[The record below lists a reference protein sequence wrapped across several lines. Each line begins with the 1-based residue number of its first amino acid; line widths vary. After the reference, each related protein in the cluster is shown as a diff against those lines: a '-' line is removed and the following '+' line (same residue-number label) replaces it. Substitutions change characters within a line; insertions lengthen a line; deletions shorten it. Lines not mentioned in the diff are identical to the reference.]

1 MSEKRTEH
9 QTPLVEMKGI
19 KKNFG
24 RVQALK
30 GVDFHVGRNEVVGLL
45 GDNGAGKSTLIK
57 ILVGYYQ
64 PDEGE
69 IYFEGKPVQ
78 FNSPWD
84 SRNLGIETVYQ
95 DLALVNLMP
104 LWRNFF
110 LGREVKRR
118 IGPFT
123 FIDRNRMR
131 RTALE
136 VLKEVGIFLR
146 SPDETVAFMS
156 GGERQA
162 VAIARAIHFGAKLL
176 ILDEPTAALSVGETR
191 KVLEH
196 ILEAKEKG
204 ISVIFITHNIY
215 HVYEVADRLVLLE
228 HGEKIGEYTKS
239 EVTPEQVM
247 DIIASAAG
255 VK

>member
-1 MSEKRTEH
+1 MRDL
-9 QTPLVEMKGI
+9 LVQMKGI
-19 KKNFG
+19 KKSFG
-24 RVQALK
+24 KVQALK
-30 GVDFHVGRNEVVGLL
+30 GVDFSVSKNEIVGLL

-69 IYFEGKPVQ
+69 IYFEGNRVK
-78 FNSPWD
+78 FKSPWQ
-84 SRNLGIETVYQ
+84 SRHLGIETVYQ

-110 LGREVKRR
+110 LGREMVKK
-118 IGPFT
+118 IGPFSW
-123 FIDRNRMR
+123 IQRKKMRKIAMDALKDIGISVRN
-131 RTALE
+131 
-136 VLKEVGIFLR
+136 
-146 SPDETVAFMS
+146 PDETVAFMS

-196 ILEAKEKG
+196 ILEAKKRG

-228 HGEKIGEYTKS
+228 RGEKIGDYLKKD
-239 EVTPEQVM
+239 VTPQYIM
-247 DIIASAAG
+247 DVIAAAAG
-255 VK
+255 VR

>member
-1 MSEKRTEH
+1 MRDL
-9 QTPLVEMKGI
+9 LVQMKGI
-19 KKNFG
+19 KKSFG
-24 RVQALK
+24 KVQALK
-30 GVDFHVGRNEVVGLL
+30 GVDFSVSKNEIVGLL

-69 IYFEGKPVQ
+69 IYFEGSRVNFK
-78 FNSPWD
+78 SPWQ
-84 SRNLGIETVYQ
+84 SRHLGIETVYQ

-110 LGREVKRR
+110 LGREMVKK
-118 IGPFT
+118 IGPFSW
-123 FIDRNRMR
+123 IQRKKMRKIAMDALKDIGISVRN
-131 RTALE
+131 
-136 VLKEVGIFLR
+136 
-146 SPDETVAFMS
+146 PDETVAFMS

-196 ILEAKEKG
+196 ILEAKKRG

-228 HGEKIGEYTKS
+228 RGEKIGDYLKKD
-239 EVTPEQVM
+239 VTPQYIM
-247 DIIASAAG
+247 DVIAAAAG
-255 VK
+255 VR

>member
-1 MSEKRTEH
+1 MSEY
-9 QTPLVEMKGI
+9 LVEMRGI
-19 KKNFG
+19 KKSFG

-30 GVDFHVGRNEVVGLL
+30 GVDFHVRKQEIVGLL

-57 ILVGYYQ
+57 ILVGYHQ

-69 IYFEGKPVQ
+69 IYFEGKRV
-78 FNSPWD
+78 FFKSPWD
-84 SRNLGIETVYQ
+84 SRKVGIETVYQ

-104 LWRNFF
+104 IWRNFF
-110 LGREVKRR
+110 LGREIIRK
-118 IGPFT
+118 IGPVK
-123 FIDRNRMR
+123 ILDVGKMKKIAR
-131 RTALE
+131 E
-136 VLKEVGIFLR
+136 VLRDIGIFIR
-146 SPDETVAFMS
+146 SADETVAFLS

-176 ILDEPTAALSVGETR
+176 ILDEPTASLSVGETR

-196 ILEAKEKG
+196 ILEAKKRG

-228 HGEKIGEYTKS
+228 KGEKIGDYDKKD
-239 EVTPEQVM
+239 VTPEKVM
-247 DIIASAAG
+247 DIIAAAAG
-255 VK
+255 ITK

>member
-1 MSEKRTEH
+1 MSEEIVAMRD
-9 QTPLVEMKGI
+9 I
-19 KKNFG
+19 KKSFG

-30 GVDFHVGRNEVVGLL
+30 GVDFRVKKNEIVGLL

-64 PDEGE
+64 PDHGE
-69 IYFEGKPVQ
+69 IFFDGKKVK
-78 FNSPWD
+78 FRSPWD
-84 SRNLGIETVYQ
+84 SRRLGIETVYQ

-110 LGREVKRR
+110 LGREMIKK
-118 IGPFT
+118 IGP
-123 FIDRNRMR
+123 INYIEHRKMKRIAIE
-131 RTALE
+131 AL
-136 VLKEVGIFLR
+136 KQVGISLR

-176 ILDEPTAALSVGETR
+176 ILDEPTASLSVGET
-191 KVLEH
+191 KMVLEH
-196 ILEAKEKG
+196 ILKAKERG

-228 HGEKIGEYTKS
+228 HGEKIGDYRKKD
-239 EVTPEQVM
+239 VTPKEVM
-247 DIIASAAG
+247 DIIAAAAG

>member
-1 MSEKRTEH
+1 MSEY
-9 QTPLVEMKGI
+9 LVEMRGI
-19 KKNFG
+19 KKSFG

-30 GVDFHVGRNEVVGLL
+30 GVDFHVKRQEIVGLL

-57 ILVGYYQ
+57 ILVGYHQ

-69 IYFEGKPVQ
+69 IYFEGKKV
-78 FNSPWD
+78 FFRSPWD
-84 SRNLGIETVYQ
+84 SRKVGIETVYQ

-104 LWRNFF
+104 IWRNFF
-110 LGREVKRR
+110 LGREIIRK
-118 IGPFT
+118 IGPVKVLDVRKMKK
-123 FIDRNRMR
+123 IAR
-131 RTALE
+131 E
-136 VLKEVGIFLR
+136 VLKDVGIFIR
-146 SPDETVAFMS
+146 SPDETVAFLS

-196 ILEAKEKG
+196 ILEAKKQG

-228 HGEKIGEYTKS
+228 KGEKIGDYDKKD
-239 EVTPEQVM
+239 VTPEKVM
-247 DIIASAAG
+247 DIIAAAAG
-255 VK
+255 VTK

>member
-1 MSEKRTEH
+1 MSEEIVAMRD
-9 QTPLVEMKGI
+9 I
-19 KKNFG
+19 KKSFG

-30 GVDFHVGRNEVVGLL
+30 DVDFRVKKNEIVGLL

-64 PDEGE
+64 PDHGE
-69 IYFEGKPVQ
+69 IFFDGKKVK
-78 FNSPWD
+78 FRSPWD
-84 SRNLGIETVYQ
+84 SRRLGIETVYQ

-110 LGREVKRR
+110 LGREMIKK
-118 IGPFT
+118 IGP
-123 FIDRNRMR
+123 INYIEHRKMKRIAIE
-131 RTALE
+131 AL
-136 VLKEVGIFLR
+136 KQVGISLR

-176 ILDEPTAALSVGETR
+176 ILDEPTAALSVGET
-191 KVLEH
+191 KMVLEH
-196 ILEAKEKG
+196 ILKAKERG

-228 HGEKIGEYTKS
+228 HGEKIGDYRKKD
-239 EVTPEQVM
+239 VTPKEVM
-247 DIIASAAG
+247 DIIAAAAG

>member
-1 MSEKRTEH
+1 MSEY
-9 QTPLVEMKGI
+9 LVEMRGI
-19 KKNFG
+19 KKSFG

-30 GVDFHVGRNEVVGLL
+30 GVDFHVKRQEIVGLL

-57 ILVGYYQ
+57 ILVGYHQ

-69 IYFEGKPVQ
+69 IYFEGKKV
-78 FNSPWD
+78 FFRSPWD
-84 SRNLGIETVYQ
+84 SRKVGIETVYQ

-104 LWRNFF
+104 IWRNFF
-110 LGREVKRR
+110 LGREIIRR
-118 IGPFT
+118 IGPVKVLDVRKMKK
-123 FIDRNRMR
+123 IAR
-131 RTALE
+131 E
-136 VLKEVGIFLR
+136 VLKDVGIFIR
-146 SPDETVAFMS
+146 SPDETVAFLS

-196 ILEAKEKG
+196 ILEAKKQG

-228 HGEKIGEYTKS
+228 KGEKIGDYDKKA
-239 EVTPEQVM
+239 VTPEKVM
-247 DIIASAAG
+247 DIIAAAAG
-255 VK
+255 VTK

>member
-1 MSEKRTEH
+1 MSDL
-9 QTPLVEMKGI
+9 LVQMKGI
-19 KKNFG
+19 KKSFG
-24 RVQALK
+24 RVQALR
-30 GVDFHVGRNEVVGLL
+30 GVDFDVKASEIVGLL

-57 ILVGYYQ
+57 ILVGYHKA
-64 PDEGE
+64 DEGE
-69 IYFEGKPVQ
+69 IYFEGSKVN
-78 FNSPWD
+78 FSSP
-84 SRNLGIETVYQ
+84 REARQLGIETVYQ
-95 DLALVNLMP
+95 DLALINLMP

-110 LGREVKRR
+110 LGREMTKK
-118 IGPFT
+118 IGPFSC
-123 FIDRNRMR
+123 IERRKMR
-131 RTALE
+131 RIVLDALADI
-136 VLKEVGIFLR
+136 GISVR

-162 VAIARAIHFGAKLL
+162 VAIARAIYFGAKLL

-196 ILEAKEKG
+196 IKEAKKRG

-228 HGEKIGEYTKS
+228 RGEKIGDYLRKD
-239 EVTPEQVM
+239 VTPQYIM
-247 DIIASAAG
+247 DVIAAAAG

>member
-1 MSEKRTEH
+1 MSEY
-9 QTPLVEMKGI
+9 LVEMRGI
-19 KKNFG
+19 KKSFG

-30 GVDFHVGRNEVVGLL
+30 GVDFHVRKQEIVGLL

-57 ILVGYYQ
+57 ILVGYHQ

-69 IYFEGKPVQ
+69 IYFEGKRVL
-78 FNSPWD
+78 FKSPWD
-84 SRNLGIETVYQ
+84 SRKVGIETVYQ

-104 LWRNFF
+104 IWRNFF
-110 LGREVKRR
+110 LGREIIRR
-118 IGPFT
+118 IGPVK
-123 FIDRNRMR
+123 ILDVGKMKKIAR
-131 RTALE
+131 E
-136 VLKEVGIFLR
+136 VLRDIGIFIR
-146 SPDETVAFMS
+146 SADETVAFLS

-176 ILDEPTAALSVGETR
+176 ILDEPTASLSVGETR

-196 ILEAKEKG
+196 ILEAKKRG

-228 HGEKIGEYTKS
+228 KGEKIGDYDKKD
-239 EVTPEQVM
+239 VTPEKVM
-247 DIIASAAG
+247 DIIAAAAG
-255 VK
+255 ITK

>member
-1 MSEKRTEH
+1 MSEY
-9 QTPLVEMKGI
+9 LVEMRGI
-19 KKNFG
+19 KKSFG

-30 GVDFHVGRNEVVGLL
+30 GVDFHVKRQEIVGLL

-57 ILVGYYQ
+57 ILVGYHQ

-69 IYFEGKPVQ
+69 VYFEGKKV
-78 FNSPWD
+78 FFKSPWD
-84 SRNLGIETVYQ
+84 SRKVGIETVYQ

-104 LWRNFF
+104 IWRNFF
-110 LGREVKRR
+110 LGREIIRR
-118 IGPFT
+118 IGPVK
-123 FIDRNRMR
+123 ILDVGKMKKIAR
-131 RTALE
+131 E
-136 VLKEVGIFLR
+136 VLRDIGIFIR
-146 SPDETVAFMS
+146 SADETVAFLS

-196 ILEAKEKG
+196 ILEAKKRG

-228 HGEKIGEYTKS
+228 KGEKIGDYDKKD
-239 EVTPEQVM
+239 VTPEKVM
-247 DIIASAAG
+247 DIIAAAAG
-255 VK
+255 ITK

>member
-1 MSEKRTEH
+1 MSEY
-9 QTPLVEMKGI
+9 LVEMRGI
-19 KKNFG
+19 KKSFG

-30 GVDFHVGRNEVVGLL
+30 GVDFHVRKQEIVGLL

-57 ILVGYYQ
+57 ILVGYHQ

-69 IYFEGKPVQ
+69 IYFEGKRV
-78 FNSPWD
+78 FFKSPWD
-84 SRNLGIETVYQ
+84 SRKVGIETVYQ

-104 LWRNFF
+104 IWRNFF
-110 LGREVKRR
+110 LGREIIRR
-118 IGPFT
+118 IGPVK
-123 FIDRNRMR
+123 ILDVGKMKKIAR
-131 RTALE
+131 E
-136 VLKEVGIFLR
+136 VLRDIGIFIR
-146 SPDETVAFMS
+146 SADETVAFLS

-176 ILDEPTAALSVGETR
+176 ILDEPTASLSVGETR

-196 ILEAKEKG
+196 ILEAKKRG

-228 HGEKIGEYTKS
+228 KGEKIGDYDKKD
-239 EVTPEQVM
+239 VTPEKVM
-247 DIIASAAG
+247 DIIAAAAG
-255 VK
+255 ITK

>member
-1 MSEKRTEH
+1 MSEY
-9 QTPLVEMKGI
+9 LVEMRGI
-19 KKNFG
+19 KKSFG

-30 GVDFHVGRNEVVGLL
+30 GVDFHVRKQEIVGLL

-57 ILVGYYQ
+57 ILVGYHQ

-69 IYFEGKPVQ
+69 IYFEGKRV
-78 FNSPWD
+78 FFKSPWD
-84 SRNLGIETVYQ
+84 SRKVGIETVYQ

-104 LWRNFF
+104 IWRNFF
-110 LGREVKRR
+110 LGREIIRR
-118 IGPFT
+118 IGPVK
-123 FIDRNRMR
+123 ILDVGKMKKIAR
-131 RTALE
+131 E
-136 VLKEVGIFLR
+136 VLRDIGIFIR
-146 SPDETVAFMS
+146 SADETVAFLS

-176 ILDEPTAALSVGETR
+176 ILDEPTASLSVGETR

-196 ILEAKEKG
+196 ILEAKKQG

-228 HGEKIGEYTKS
+228 KGEKIGDYDKKD
-239 EVTPEQVM
+239 VTPEKVM
-247 DIIASAAG
+247 DIIAAAAG
-255 VK
+255 ITK

>member
-1 MSEKRTEH
+1 MSEEIVAMRD
-9 QTPLVEMKGI
+9 I
-19 KKNFG
+19 KKSFG

-30 GVDFHVGRNEVVGLL
+30 GVDFCVKKNEIVGLL

-64 PDEGE
+64 PDHGE
-69 IYFEGKPVQ
+69 IFFDGKKVK
-78 FNSPWD
+78 FRSPWD
-84 SRNLGIETVYQ
+84 SRRLGIETVYQ

-110 LGREVKRR
+110 LGREMIKK
-118 IGPFT
+118 IGP
-123 FIDRNRMR
+123 INYIEHRKMKRIAIE
-131 RTALE
+131 AL
-136 VLKEVGIFLR
+136 KQVGISLR

-176 ILDEPTAALSVGETR
+176 ILDEPTAALSVGET
-191 KVLEH
+191 KMVLEH
-196 ILEAKEKG
+196 ILKAKERG

-228 HGEKIGEYTKS
+228 HGEKIGDYRKKD
-239 EVTPEQVM
+239 VTPKEVM
-247 DIIASAAG
+247 DIIAAAAG

>member
-1 MSEKRTEH
+1 MSEY
-9 QTPLVEMKGI
+9 LVEMRGI
-19 KKNFG
+19 KKSFG

-30 GVDFHVGRNEVVGLL
+30 GVDFHVRKQEIVGLL

-57 ILVGYYQ
+57 ILVGYHQ

-69 IYFEGKPVQ
+69 IYFEGKRV
-78 FNSPWD
+78 FFKSPWD
-84 SRNLGIETVYQ
+84 SRKVGIETVYQ

-104 LWRNFF
+104 IWRNFF
-110 LGREVKRR
+110 LGREIIRR
-118 IGPFT
+118 IGPVK
-123 FIDRNRMR
+123 ILDVGKMKKIAR
-131 RTALE
+131 E
-136 VLKEVGIFLR
+136 VLRDIGIFIR
-146 SPDETVAFMS
+146 SADETVAFLS

-176 ILDEPTAALSVGETR
+176 ILDEPTASLSVGETR

-196 ILEAKEKG
+196 ILEAKKQG

-228 HGEKIGEYTKS
+228 KGEKIGDYDKKD
-239 EVTPEQVM
+239 VTPEKVM
-247 DIIASAAG
+247 DIIAAAAG
-255 VK
+255 VTK

>member
-1 MSEKRTEH
+1 MSEEIVAMRD
-9 QTPLVEMKGI
+9 I
-19 KKNFG
+19 KKSFG

-30 GVDFHVGRNEVVGLL
+30 GVDFRVKKNEIVGLL

-64 PDEGE
+64 PDHGE
-69 IYFEGKPVQ
+69 IFFDGRKVK
-78 FNSPWD
+78 FRSPWD
-84 SRNLGIETVYQ
+84 SRRLGIETVYQ

-110 LGREVKRR
+110 LGREMIKK
-118 IGPFT
+118 IGP
-123 FIDRNRMR
+123 INYIEHRKMKRIAIE
-131 RTALE
+131 AL
-136 VLKEVGIFLR
+136 KQVGISLR

-176 ILDEPTAALSVGETR
+176 ILDEPTASLSVGET
-191 KVLEH
+191 KMVLEH
-196 ILEAKEKG
+196 ILKAKERG

-228 HGEKIGEYTKS
+228 HGEKIGDYRKKD
-239 EVTPEQVM
+239 VTPKEVM
-247 DIIASAAG
+247 DIIAAAAG

>member
-1 MSEKRTEH
+1 MSEY
-9 QTPLVEMKGI
+9 LVEMRGI
-19 KKNFG
+19 KKSFG

-30 GVDFHVGRNEVVGLL
+30 GVDFHVKRQEIVGLL

-57 ILVGYYQ
+57 ILVGYHQ

-69 IYFEGKPVQ
+69 IYFEGKRVL
-78 FNSPWD
+78 FKSPWD
-84 SRNLGIETVYQ
+84 SRKVGIETVYQ

-104 LWRNFF
+104 IWRNFF
-110 LGREVKRR
+110 LGREIIRR
-118 IGPFT
+118 IGPVKVLDVRKMKK
-123 FIDRNRMR
+123 IAR
-131 RTALE
+131 E
-136 VLKEVGIFLR
+136 VLKDVGIFIR
-146 SPDETVAFMS
+146 SADETVAFLS

-176 ILDEPTAALSVGETR
+176 ILDEPTASLSVGETR

-196 ILEAKEKG
+196 ILEAKKQG

-228 HGEKIGEYTKS
+228 KGEKIGDYDKKD
-239 EVTPEQVM
+239 VTPEKVM
-247 DIIASAAG
+247 DIIAAAAG
-255 VK
+255 VTK

>member
-1 MSEKRTEH
+1 MNNK
-9 QTPLVEMKGI
+9 QAPLVEMRGI

-30 GVDFHVGRNEVVGLL
+30 GVDFHVGYNEIVGLL

-57 ILVGYYQ
+57 ILVGYHQ

-69 IYFEGKPVQ
+69 IYLEGKRVR
-78 FNSPWD
+78 FTSPWD
-84 SRNLGIETVYQ
+84 SRALGIETVYQ

-110 LGREVKRR
+110 LGREVKKRV
-118 IGPFT
+118 GPFT
-123 FIDRNRMR
+123 FIDRRKMR
-131 RTALE
+131 HTALE
-136 VLKEVGIFLR
+136 VLKDVGISLR

-196 ILEAKEKG
+196 IEEAREKG

-228 HGEKIGEYTKS
+228 RGEKIGEYAKS
-239 EVTPEQVM
+239 EVTPEKVM
-247 DIIASAAG
+247 DIIAAAAG
-255 VK
+255 VV

>member
-1 MSEKRTEH
+1 MNV
-9 QTPLVEMKGI
+9 PLVQMKGI
-19 KKNFG
+19 KKSFR

-30 GVDFHVGRNEVVGLL
+30 GVDFEVGRNEIVGLL

-57 ILVGYYQ
+57 ILVGYYT

-69 IYFEGKPVQ
+69 IYFEGKPVN
-78 FNSPWD
+78 FKSPWD
-84 SRNLGIETVYQ
+84 ARQLGIETVYQ

-110 LGREVKRR
+110 LGREIMKK
-118 IGPFT
+118 IGPFS
-123 FIDRNRMR
+123 FMDHKKMKE
-131 RTALE
+131 TA
-136 VLKEVGIFLR
+136 VNALKEIGIYVR
-146 SPDETVAFMS
+146 NPDETVAFMS

-196 ILEAKEKG
+196 ILEAKRRG

-215 HVYEVADRLVLLE
+215 HVYEVADRLVVLE
-228 HGEKIGEYTKS
+228 RGEKIGDYKKND
-239 EVTPEQVM
+239 VTPQQIM
-247 DIIASAAG
+247 DIIAAAAG
-255 VK
+255 VR

>member
-1 MSEKRTEH
+1 MSNE
-9 QTPLVEMKGI
+9 QAPLVEMRGI

-30 GVDFHVGRNEVVGLL
+30 GVDFHVGYNEVVGLL

-69 IYFEGKPVQ
+69 IYFEGKRVH

-84 SRNLGIETVYQ
+84 SRALRIETVYQ

-110 LGREVKRR
+110 LGREIKKRV
-118 IGPFT
+118 GPFT
-123 FIDRNRMR
+123 FIDRRKMR

-136 VLKEVGIFLR
+136 VLKDVGIFLR

-196 ILEAKEKG
+196 IAEARKKG

-228 HGEKIGEYTKS
+228 HGEKIGDYAKS
-239 EVTPEQVM
+239 EVTPEKVM
-247 DIIASAAG
+247 DIIAAAAG
-255 VK
+255 VV

>member
-1 MSEKRTEH
+1 MSEEIVAMRD
-9 QTPLVEMKGI
+9 I
-19 KKNFG
+19 KKSFG

-30 GVDFHVGRNEVVGLL
+30 DVDFRVKKNEIVGLL

-64 PDEGE
+64 PDHGE
-69 IYFEGKPVQ
+69 IFFDGRKVK
-78 FNSPWD
+78 FRSPWD
-84 SRNLGIETVYQ
+84 SRRLGIETVYQ

-110 LGREVKRR
+110 LGREMIKK
-118 IGPFT
+118 IGP
-123 FIDRNRMR
+123 INYIEHRKMKRIAIE
-131 RTALE
+131 AL
-136 VLKEVGIFLR
+136 KQVGISLR

-176 ILDEPTAALSVGETR
+176 ILDEPTASLSVGET
-191 KVLEH
+191 KMVLEH
-196 ILEAKEKG
+196 ILKAKERG

-228 HGEKIGEYTKS
+228 HGEKIGDYRKKD
-239 EVTPEQVM
+239 VTPKEVM
-247 DIIASAAG
+247 DIIAAAAG